1 MPILNS
7 KKANLENDIHRE
19 IEPVKKQILELK
31 SLLKTME
38 NDLQTFKLKILQEQK
53 EDEKERKE
61 LMNKLTNTLTNFIS
75 YTDKKRV
82 NTCIKDLT
90 TIKKQ
95 INLSKTSKIM
105 KEISSIK
112 ERLENIE
119 ESFVSDDEQ

>member
-1 MPILNS
+1 MPLLNS
-7 KKANLENDIHRE
+7 KKANLENDIYRE
-19 IEPVKKQILELK
+19 LEPVKKEILELK

-82 NTCIKDLT
+82 NSCIKDLT

-119 ESFVSDDEQ
+119 ESFVSDDE